1 MEDLI
6 VEEIR
11 NTRRQIE
18 AECDGDFK
26 KLFQKIIESQK
37 NILIKLFLESLEFS
51 HEKRLLR
58 SFVPSSIPDVITS
71 GIPSMIF
78 SNPISLDIM

>member
-6 VEEIR
+6 VEKIR

-37 NILIKLFLESLEFS
+37 KHSNKIVSRKPRILSRKKIA
-51 HEKRLLR
+51 
-58 SFVPSSIPDVITS
+58 
-71 GIPSMIF
+71 
-78 SNPISLDIM
+78 